1 MAYDVDRRAGAWVTA
16 QAARRSRHVW
26 LLAGLLVAIALGSV
40 GLLVSNRAT
49 VASSLLFLVLV
60 LGLKRY
66 ADGQVDT
73 AIRWLGGARAETSVG
88 DELNN
93 LQGEGFVVMHDIEQ
107 RREGN
112 IDHLVSGPTGVFMVE
127 TKERRYEDHHLAK
140 AKRQAAK
147 IHDEL
152 GVWVTPVIC
161 IHRRRGH
168 RPFKTQGV
176 WIVPQPSLLEWI
188 REQRNTAVE
197 SERLARYADGL

>member
-1 MAYDVDRRAGAWVTA
+1 MAYDVDRRPGAWVA
-16 QAARRSRHVW
+16 KQAARRSARVW
-26 LLAGLLVAIALGSV
+26 FLAGVLAALALIAI

-49 VASSLLFLVLV
+49 IARSAVFIVLA
-60 LGLKRY
+60 LALKRY
-66 ADGQVDT
+66 ADGQVDP

-88 DELNN
+88 EELND

-107 RREGN
+107 RCEGN
-112 IDHLVSGPTGVFMVE
+112 VDHLVSGPTGVFMVE

-140 AKRQAAK
+140 AKRQAAR

-168 RPFKTQGV
+168 PFKTQSV
-176 WIVPQPSLLEWI
+176 WIVPQPCLLGWI
-188 REQRNTAVE
+188 REQCNTPIDF
-197 SERLARYADGL
+197 ERLARWADGL